1 MAELKREQ
9 LGNAADEQGAA
20 LSGVDFGQ
28 MNTAVLPEGRPDPV
42 EVDAE
47 YVAGDGLTLTP
58 IREKGEHAWTA
69 GNGEQW
75 SSILHEGPL
84 DLLNAQLCE
93 DPEPPESTGLAV
105 HRIGDIEVQAN
116 PRRLSEIVKRSPRE
130 ELVWYGMHPEYYGA
144 ASGDRIILR
153 RDILESQYSCKA
165 CKGNGF
171 EEDALCALCGGLAK
185 EKIAPRPGSFEM
197 QEVPCRACRVIGFG
211 KETGYSCGHKKCSKC
226 NGSGWKGGIV
236 IPEESQTQAIT
247 GVVVS
252 VGPLVDMWKIGDR
265 LVFSRY
271 AGHTLTVS
279 KTEDYIW
286 MRQNEPIGILR
297 QRTERP

>member
-1 MAELKREQ
+1 MGTLRREQ
-9 LGNAADEQGAA
+9 LGNAADEQAAA
-20 LSGVDFGQ
+20 LGGADFGA
-28 MNTAVLPEGRPDPV
+28 MNTAALPEGRPDPID
-42 EVDAE
+42 VDAE
-47 YVAGDGLTLTP
+47 YRAGDGLTLTP
-58 IREKGEHAWTA
+58 KMPDFDLPIGHVKAWQA
-69 GNGEQW
+69 P
-75 SSILHEGPL
+75 ILHEGPL
-84 DLLNAQLCE
+84 DILNAQLCE

-105 HRIGDIEVQAN
+105 YRVGDIEVQAN
-116 PRRLSEIVKRSPRE
+116 ARRMGEIVKRNPRE

-144 ASGDRIILR
+144 ASGDRVILR

-165 CKGNGF
+165 CKGVGYA
-171 EEDALCALCGGLAK
+171 EDNELCGNCGGSATESVRTQSGELAT
-185 EKIAPRPGSFEM
+185 A
-197 QEVPCRACRVIGFG
+197 PCRSCRVVGFG
-211 KETGYSCGHKKCSKC
+211 KEMAFSCGHHKCSMC

-279 KTEDYIW
+279 KTEDFIW
-286 MRQNEPIGILR
+286 MHQKEPIGILR
-297 QRTERP
+297 QRGDRP